1 MTDVVDVGQ
10 YIYNKLGWI
19 DSWRLQKLTYYVEA
33 WSLAWDGHSAF
44 DNDFEAWPD
53 GPVSRKLYRE
63 NKYGAGMMGSKIP
76 GADADALS
84 DRTRAIVDAVLS
96 RYGSMTK
103 KELIDRTHAEDP
115 WIEARGGLPPE
126 ASSTSRLSERTMR
139 RYYARQAILDG
150 VGTPTPPDAVATPCA
165 PSQETLALAAKE
177 AERWSHTL
185 RWLSTR

>member
-44 DNDFEAWPD
+44 ENDFEAWPD

-63 NKYGAGMMGSKIP
+63 NKYGAGMMGSRIP
-76 GADADALS
+76 GANVDALS
-84 DRTRAIVDAVLS
+84 DRTKAVIEAVLACYGNKS
-96 RYGSMTK
+96 RQ
-103 KELIDRTHAEDP
+103 ELIDQTHAEDP

-126 ASSTSRLSERTMR
+126 APSTTRLSERTIR
-139 RYYARQAILDG
+139 RYYARQAVLRGEAAPNPPTEGIG
-150 VGTPTPPDAVATPCA
+150 TCGTPE
-165 PSQETLALAAKE
+165 ETLEVAARVSD
-177 AERWSHTL
+177 RWSHTL
-185 RWLSTR
+185 SWLSTR

>member
-44 DNDFEAWPD
+44 ENDFEAWPD

-63 NKYGAGMMGSKIP
+63 NKYGAGMMGSTIP
-76 GADADALS
+76 GANADALS
-84 DRTRAIVDAVLS
+84 DRTRAVIDAVLS
-96 RYGSMTK
+96 RYGAMSK
-103 KELIDRTHAEDP
+103 GELIDQTHAEDP

-126 ASSTSRLSERTMR
+126 APSNTRLSERSMR
-139 RYYARQAILDG
+139 RYYARQAILRG
-150 VGTPTPPDAVATPCA
+150 EHSPTPPSTIAVPCSSAQDALV
-165 PSQETLALAAKE
+165 LAAKE
-177 AERWSHTL
+177 ADRWSHTL